1 MLFSQEQIKYLVAV
15 GAATNVTSLST
26 DRFNVIKNRSDLIA
40 YSEDEFGMVA
50 ALLRDRVTKEL
61 YALPEWNERLYVL

>member
-26 DRFNVIKNRSDLIA
+26 DRFNEVKNRSDLIA

-61 YALPEWNERLYVL
+61 YALPEWTDRLYVL

>member
-1 MLFSQEQIKYLVAV
+1 MLFTQEQIKYLVAV

-26 DRFNVIKNRSDLIA
+26 DRFNEIKNRSDLIA

-50 ALLRDRVTKEL
+50 AILRDRVTMDL
-61 YALPEWNERLYVL
+61 YAITEWNEKLHLL

>member
-26 DRFNVIKNRSDLIA
+26 DRFNDIKNRSDLIA

-61 YALPEWNERLYVL
+61 YALPEWNERLYSL